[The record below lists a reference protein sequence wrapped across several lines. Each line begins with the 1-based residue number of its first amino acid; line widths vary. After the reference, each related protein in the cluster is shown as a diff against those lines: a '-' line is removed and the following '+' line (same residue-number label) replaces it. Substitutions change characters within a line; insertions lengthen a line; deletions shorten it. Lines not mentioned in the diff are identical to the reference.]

1 MKEKMRRFRRFSL
14 GFEKMRSRIKAL
26 LIGACLFAYVFL
38 GFTTVLEL
46 VGRKPLPGH
55 LIEDFN
61 YYTRAYKDALEIGD
75 PYAVRDIGTGFLY
88 PPPAL
93 LIVGLYAR
101 VSSLMPRVALLSAT
115 NILLVSLMVYA
126 IGRRYGYTLSDIW
139 WWFPLALGF
148 APFLETLLLG
158 QINVMTHFGLLLMFL
173 WQDAHPLLSGAGLAL
188 GIVTKTTPL
197 AFLGYLLVNRN
208 LKAIVGTALGLA
220 VFCVLAGWA
229 FGWHTFA
236 AFFDVFGQLLEVFPL
251 DPSSHS
257 FVAVLNRHVPLPYET
272 LMVVHK
278 ALIGYLIAVFVLS
291 GILTIL
297 TRKPEPLF
305 IVLCFGLAL
314 MPNVMW
320 YHHYVFFLLPVLVWL
335 AWRRK
340 HPAVVAWCFV
350 GLTLIQVDRL
360 YSFLEVT
367 NGALAHAFGHLS
379 ILFVLVWQLRQT
391 CRLLRGRPSLWKLLG
406 RR

>member
-1 MKEKMRRFRRFSL
+1 MKRFRFRV
-14 GFEKMRSRIKAL
+14 KAL
-26 LIGACLFAYVFL
+26 LIGACLFAYVVL

-46 VGRKPLPGH
+46 VGRKPLPDH

-61 YYTRAYKDALEIGD
+61 YYARAYKDAFELGD

-101 VSSLMPRVALLSAT
+101 VSSLMPRVALLGAT

-126 IGRRYGYTLSDIW
+126 VGQRHGYTLSDIW

-158 QINVMTHFGLLLMFL
+158 QINVMTHFGILLLFL
-173 WQDAHPLLSGAGLAL
+173 WQDVRPLLGGAGLAL
-188 GIVTKTTPL
+188 GIVTKVTPL
-197 AFLGYLLVNRN
+197 AFLGYLLARRK
-208 LKAIVGTALGLA
+208 LKAIAGTVVGLA
-220 VFCVLAGWA
+220 VFCLLAGWI

-236 AFFDVFGQLLEVFPL
+236 SFFDVFKQLLEAFPL
-251 DPSSHS
+251 DPNSHS
-257 FVAVLNRHVPLPYET
+257 FVAVLNRLVPLPYET
-272 LMVVHK
+272 LMVIHRWLTV
-278 ALIGYLIAVFVLS
+278 YMIAVFVLS
-291 GILTIL
+291 GILTTL
-297 TRKPEPLF
+297 TREREPLF
-305 IVLCFGLAL
+305 IILCFGLAL
-314 MPNVMW
+314 VPNVMW
-320 YHHYVFFLLPVLVWL
+320 YHHYVFFLLPVIVWL

-350 GLTLIQVDRL
+350 GLTLIQMDRL
-360 YSFLEVT
+360 YSFLQLT
-367 NGALAHAFGHLS
+367 NGALAHGFGHLS
-379 ILFVLVWQLRQT
+379 ILMILVGQLCRT
-391 CRLLRGRPSLWKLLG
+391 RRLLKSKPRLWKLL

>member
-1 MKEKMRRFRRFSL
+1 MKRLRFT
-14 GFEKMRSRIKAL
+14 IKAL
-26 LIGACLFAYVFL
+26 LIGACLFVYVFL

-46 VGRKPLPGH
+46 VGRKPLPDH

-61 YYTRAYKDALEIGD
+61 YYTRAYKDALELGD

-126 IGRRYGYTLSDIW
+126 VGRRYGYTLSDIW

-173 WQDAHPLLSGAGLAL
+173 WQDAHPLLGGAGLAL
-188 GIVTKTTPL
+188 AIVTKVTPV
-197 AFLGYLLVNRN
+197 AFLGYLLVRRK
-208 LKAIVGTALGLA
+208 LKAIVGTLVGLGL
-220 VFCVLAGWA
+220 FCLLAGSI
-229 FGWHTFA
+229 FGWHTFVS
-236 AFFDVFGQLLEVFPL
+236 FFDVFEQLLGIFPL
-251 DPSSHS
+251 DPNSHS
-257 FVAVLNRHVPLPYET
+257 FVAVLNRLVPLPYET
-272 LMVVHK
+272 LMAVHRG
-278 ALIGYLIAVFVLS
+278 LVIYLVAVFVLS
-291 GILTIL
+291 AILTYL
-297 TRKPEPLF
+297 VREPEPLF
-305 IVLCFGLAL
+305 IILCFGLAL

-340 HPAVVAWCFV
+340 HPAVVAWCFL
-350 GLTLIQVDRL
+350 GLTLIQMDRL
-360 YSFLEVT
+360 YGFLAVT
-367 NGALAHAFGHLS
+367 DGALAHGFGHLS
-379 ILFVLVWQLRQT
+379 ILMILMWQLRQV
-391 CRLLRGRPSLWKLLG
+391 CRLSKNRLHFWKLL
-406 RR
+406 RWKAFR